1 VDAAPDARAHD
12 LRGHV
17 REAIEVLA
25 TPGNR
30 ELKTSIDA
38 WSVLKKDRSTAIVA
52 SVMQLCPDGW
62 SGNAGVESR
71 ARASLAA
78 C

>member
-1 VDAAPDARAHD
+1 MPPETRALTTSAD
-12 LRGHV
+12 TSEKRSKC
-17 REAIEVLA
+17 LA

-52 SVMQLCPDGW
+52 PVMQLCPDGW
-62 SGNAGVESR
+62 SENAGVESR